1 MGNCYIN
8 NTGSAP
14 VLNYRVIGGISAPE
28 NPRENDIWA
37 NTSAE
42 ITDHVFSLEEP
53 EKVEGRV
60 WFLTATTSTVK
71 INALK
76 KNVLMVYP
84 SGARQCVD
92 GSWVTVPFQA
102 WLDGAW
108 KEPTIYL
115 FKAGD
120 QCLHLTGGWSGI
132 DPDATVIYL
141 YKANKQDFGIS
152 VNTRTLIPVDV
163 SDYNSLI
170 VMVDSFGEQF
180 KAPLVD
186 STGNKVAERT
196 ITSLP
201 ADGMVKLDISRI
213 SGSYYIDL
221 YAIGHDHGTE
231 GNSYATAYFTVTSV
245 SME

>member
-1 MGNCYIN
+1 VP
-8 NTGSAP
+8 A
-14 VLNYRVIGGISAPE
+14 LNYRVLGGTQSPE
-28 NPRENDIWA
+28 NPRENDIWV
-37 NTSAE
+37 NTSAD
-42 ITDHVFSLEEP
+42 ITDHVLSLDEP

-84 SGARQCVD
+84 TRARQCVD
-92 GSWVTVPFQA
+92 GAWVTVPFQA

-120 QCLHLTGGWSGI
+120 QCVHLTGGWSGV
-132 DPDATVIYL
+132 DPDAAVLYL
-141 YKANKQDFGIS
+141 YKTDKTDYGIS
-152 VNTRTLIPVDV
+152 VNTRTLMPVDV
-163 SDYNSLI
+163 SSYSSLI
-170 VMVDSFGEQF
+170 VMVDSFGELF
-180 KAPLVD
+180 KVSLVD

-196 ITSLP
+196 LTSLP
-201 ADGMVKLDISRI
+201 TGGLVKLDISQI
-213 SGSYYIDL
+213 SGSYYIEL
-221 YAIGHDHGTE
+221 YAHSNSHGTE